1 MRSYKDFLNE
11 LKLTLQYHDK
21 LNPKIWNDTNLK
33 PEVRDK
39 LLQIA
44 EKWAEFA
51 NIPSHAIIDIILVGG
66 NANYNYTDNSDLDLH
81 LVVAKEA
88 IADCGD
94 FLDDYLRDKKQL
106 WAFTHDIKIYGY
118 DVELYAQDVSIPYP
132 ANQGVFS
139 IAKNQWIVMPQKQE
153 VDYNDPLLL
162 QKIQYYIDKIDDLI
176 AMNADE
182 EAFEKLKEKFRTMRA
197 AAIQKGGEFSFEN
210 LIFKDLRN
218 RGYLDKMT
226 EYLRS
231 KQDREL
237 SL

>member
-21 LNPKIWNDTNLK
+21 LNPKIWNGTDLK
-33 PEVRDK
+33 PEVRGK

-44 EKWAEFA
+44 DKWASFA
-51 NIPSHAIIDIILVGG
+51 NIPNSAIIDVILVGG

-81 LVVAKEA
+81 LVVTKEN
-88 IADCGD
+88 ISDCGD
-94 FLDDYLRDKKQL
+94 LLDDYLRDKKQL
-106 WAFTHDIKIYGY
+106 WAFTHDITIYGY

-132 ANQGVFS
+132 TNQGVFS
-139 IAKNQWIVMPQKQE
+139 VTKNQWLVMPQKQE
-153 VDYNDPLLL
+153 VDYNNPLLI

-182 EAFEKLKEKFRTMRA
+182 EAFEKMKEKFRTMRA

-218 RGYLDKMT
+218 RGYLDRMT
-226 EYLRS
+226 QYLRS